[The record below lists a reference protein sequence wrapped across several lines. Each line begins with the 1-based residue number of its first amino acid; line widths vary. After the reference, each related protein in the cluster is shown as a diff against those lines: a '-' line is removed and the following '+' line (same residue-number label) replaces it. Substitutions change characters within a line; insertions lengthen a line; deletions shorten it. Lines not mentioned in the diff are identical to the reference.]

1 MKPAACAVLLFASL
15 AATQAHADPRDEVIA
30 AFNAALAK
38 ETYHVTTITQV
49 RGKDYESHAAVQLP
63 GSFHMTTP
71 DSETIVMPRGS
82 WMKMDGNWMKLPM
95 DMSKM
100 VQNLTFEAMK
110 NGEQYVQDVEATGS
124 ETVDGCAAKNY
135 RYRTEGKVMGFKA
148 NSLVDLSVC
157 QDTGLPVRLIST
169 DAKGKSRSELRYD
182 FVTPVEIHAPG

>member
-1 MKPAACAVLLFASL
+1 MKPAASVALLLASL
-15 AATQAHADPRDEVIA
+15 VSTRASADPRDEVIA

-38 ETYHVTTITQV
+38 QAYHVTTITQV

-82 WMKMDGNWMKLPM
+82 WMKMDGEWMKLPM

-110 NGEQYVQDVEATGS
+110 NGERFVQDVEATGS
-124 ETVDGCAAKNY
+124 ETIGGCAAQNY

-148 NSLVDLSVC
+148 DSTVDLSVC
-157 QDTGLPVRLIST
+157 GDTGLPVRLIST
-169 DAKGKSRSELRYD
+169 DAKGKSRTELRYD
-182 FVTPVEIHAPG
+182 FDTPVEIRAPG

>member
-1 MKPAACAVLLFASL
+1 MKPAASVALLL
-15 AATQAHADPRDEVIA
+15 ATFLSTQASADPRDDVIA

-38 ETYHVTTITQV
+38 QAYHVTTITQV

-95 DMSKM
+95 DMSRM
-100 VQNLTFEAMK
+100 VENLTFEAMK
-110 NGEQYVQDVEATGS
+110 NGEQYVQEVEATGS
-124 ETVDGCAAKNY
+124 ETIDGCAAQNY
-135 RYRTEGKVMGFKA
+135 RYRTRGKVMGFKA
-148 NSLVDLSVC
+148 DSTVDLSVC
-157 QDTGLPVRLIST
+157 QDTGLPIRLIST

-182 FVTPVEIHAPG
+182 FNTPVEIHAPG